1 MQQKIA
7 FMTEKNGTDINC
19 PARVHNSVKT
29 DYVSFKYFS
38 IYFTTK
44 TCRLST
50 VIRTNIKK
58 LIKINCEIL
67 QKNIKCVIC
76 IFLL

>member
-7 FMTEKNGTDINC
+7 FMTVKNGTDINC

-38 IYFTTK
+38 IYCTTK

-67 QKNIKCVIC
+67 QKNKKYVIY
-76 IFLL
+76 IFYL